1 MDTYNIDAEYGR
13 AALDRRH
20 ILTGSYVYELPFFDK
35 RHDFTG
41 VMLGGWQ
48 FSGIVTYQTGL
59 PYTATFSSYDPA
71 GIGFLNPS
79 SPAGGRPY
87 LFGNPNSGA
96 PHTFDQWFNTS
107 VFQDTRPTGAP
118 AVPGNSGRGVING
131 PRTFRI
137 DFTLVKNFNFTE
149 TMRLQLRGEMF
160 NALNTTNFTTFGT
173 AASTTSSFGR
183 ITGVRDPRTMQFG
196 IKFLF

>member
-1 MDTYNIDAEYGR
+1 
-13 AALDRRH
+13 
-20 ILTGSYVYELPFFDK
+20 
-35 RHDFTG
+35 
-41 VMLGGWQ
+41 
-48 FSGIVTYQTGL
+48 
-59 PYTATFSSYDPA
+59 
-71 GIGFLNPS
+71 
-79 SPAGGRPY
+79 
-87 LFGNPNSGA
+87 
-96 PHTFDQWFNTS
+96 HTFDEWFNTS